1 MKAMFLMVLL
11 ILSLAG
17 CKKEAVQ
24 QQEIAI
30 PNGDFEQWDSM
41 PNLAIWRTNS
51 CPACLPAYETYVVQ
65 KVDDA
70 ANGRFAARFIYNN
83 VYSSFANNRFAI
95 SAHPVS
101 LTGYVKSNIAS
112 NDTAIIHVDLLAGS
126 RVIDAGTFYETTS
139 NSSYRKI
146 EIQIS
151 QNSVNADSAQIKIVG
166 GKKQNT
172 ELFVDNLVFV
182 GR

>member
-41 PNLAIWRTNS
+41 PNLAIWKTNS

-83 VYSSFANNRFAI
+83 VYSSSANNRFAI
-95 SAHPVS
+95 SAHPTF

-112 NDTAIIHVDLLAGS
+112 GDTAIIHVDLLSGS
-126 RVIDAGTFYETTS
+126 RVVDVGTLSQTTS

-146 EIQIS
+146 KIPIS
-151 QNSVNADSAQIKIVG
+151 QNSVYVDSAEVHIVG
-166 GKKQNT
+166 GKKQDT
-172 ELFVDNLVFV
+172 EIFLDNLVFV
-182 GR
+182 SG